1 MCMRITR
8 SFLLALLLTM
18 LYGQSAYSEI
28 YRWKDS
34 SGKIHFTDK
43 KPVEAAS
50 ELIELKVNTYE
61 SVSYDKSTFTANS
74 KVVMYSTVWCGVC
87 KKAKRYFQKN
97 NIPFKEYDVE
107 RSRKGKSD
115 FRRLGGR
122 GVPVILVG
130 SKRMNGFSVAG
141 FNRIYR

>member
-1 MCMRITR
+1 MRIIRT
-8 SFLLALLLTM
+8 FLLALLVTM

-34 SGKIHFTDK
+34 SGRIHFTDK

-61 SVSYDKSTFTANS
+61 SVSYDKSTFAASS

-97 NIPFKEYDVE
+97 NIFTNTPIEFNDDYFKTLW
-107 RSRKGKSD
+107 SRFKKH
-115 FRRLGGR
+115 
-122 GVPVILVG
+122 
-130 SKRMNGFSVAG
+130 SKLIKENETL
-141 FNRIYR
+141 